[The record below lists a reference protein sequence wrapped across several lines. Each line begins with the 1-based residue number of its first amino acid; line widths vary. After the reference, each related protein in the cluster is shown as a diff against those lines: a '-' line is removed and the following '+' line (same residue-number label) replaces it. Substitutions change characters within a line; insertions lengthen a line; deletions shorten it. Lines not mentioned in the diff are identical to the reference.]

1 MLARDLMRKEVLT
14 IEAGESVAT
23 LMDVLVREHVHGL
36 PVVDEEGRLVGM
48 VTQQDIFFATV
59 TLDRQGNGSEDGEPS
74 PELKVRDIMT
84 SPAVSADEDTEVLS
98 LCKML
103 TRLRIHRVPIV
114 RDGKISGIISSL
126 DICAALERGEFNR

>member
-36 PVVDEEGRLVGM
+36 PVVDERGRLVGM
-48 VTQQDIFFATV
+48 VTQQDIFFANV
-59 TLDRQGNGSEDGEPS
+59 TLDRQGNSSDGGEPS
-74 PELKVRDIMT
+74 PEIKVRDIMT

-114 RDGKISGIISSL
+114 RDGKITGIISSL

>member
-1 MLARDLMRKEVLT
+1 MLARDLMRREVLT

-36 PVVDEEGRLVGM
+36 PVVDEDEKLVGM

-59 TLDRQGNGSEDGEPS
+59 TLDRQGNGSADGEPS

-114 RDGKISGIISSL
+114 QDGKISGIISSL